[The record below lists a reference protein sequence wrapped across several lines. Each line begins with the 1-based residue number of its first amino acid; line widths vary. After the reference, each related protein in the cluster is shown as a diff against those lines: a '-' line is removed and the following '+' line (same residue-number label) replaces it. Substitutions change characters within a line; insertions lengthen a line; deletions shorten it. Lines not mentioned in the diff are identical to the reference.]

1 MLLPCRRVFFSFL
14 VLSLVVATHDSLRA
28 QNGPDDKARQVDA
41 IFAGYA
47 NSYSPG
53 CSVGVVRDSNY
64 IYKRAFGMGSI
75 ELGVP
80 LTPAS
85 VFYMGSVS
93 KQFTAAAVVLAAEQ
107 GYLTL
112 DDDLRKWIPSM
123 PDYGH
128 TITLRQMLHH
138 TSGIRDVLGLMSLAG
153 MHSEDIHP
161 LPELLALVERQ
172 KHLNFLPGESYQY
185 SNSNFMLLAEV
196 VHRATG
202 KPFSQFAQENIFAP
216 LGMTHSRFYDD
227 RTLIL
232 PGRVAAY
239 APRPEGGFQVNW
251 STNYDLVGGGGLM
264 SSLDDLLLWDR
275 NFYDNKLGKG
285 TLLRELQTRGR
296 LNNGKEISYALG
308 LIVTK
313 YRGLPV
319 IEHDGANF
327 GYRTVLLRFPEQKT
341 SVICLC
347 NLATANVDD
356 KATRIADIYLA
367 GQFPAAT
374 ENTPAP
380 AVSAGDLKQYAGL
393 YRNAKEHYAVKVPV
407 RDGGL
412 GMFDMLLKPTAAGVF
427 AMENGLQMCRAQA
440 TAGGGMRLACESQDG
455 WSGVLDR
462 IQPVQPTGAELADFA
477 GDYFSEE
484 LNAIYQ
490 VRAVGG
496 NLTLRIGSDDPVTL
510 NPTVPD
516 EFGAGVMLNFRRTVG
531 KVTGFEFFAGA
542 VQGIAF
548 VRRVPNP

>member
-1 MLLPCRRVFFSFL
+1 MVLPCRRVFFSYL
-14 VLSLVVATHDSLRA
+14 PLSLLVATHVSLRA
-28 QNGPDDKARQVDA
+28 QNAPDDKARKVDA

-47 NSYSPG
+47 NSDSPG
-53 CSVGVVRDSNY
+53 CSVGVVRDGEY

-75 ELGVP
+75 ELGVS

-112 DDDLRKWIPSM
+112 DADLRKWIPEM

-153 MHSEDIHP
+153 MNYQDIHP

-172 KHLNFLPGESYQY
+172 KHLNFPPGEQYQY

-202 KPFSQFAQENIFAP
+202 KPFSQFVQENIFGP
-216 LGMTHSRFYDD
+216 LGMTHTRFYDD

-239 APRPEGGFQVNW
+239 AARPGGGFQVDW

-285 TLLRELQTRGR
+285 TVLRELQTRGR

-319 IEHDGANF
+319 VEHDGANF

-374 ENTPAP
+374 GNTPAP
-380 AVSAGDLKQYAGL
+380 ATSAEDLKQYAGL
-393 YRNAKEHYAVKVPV
+393 YRNAKEHYVVNVPV

-427 AMENGLQMCRAQA
+427 AMENELQTCRAQP
-440 TAGGGMRLACESQDG
+440 TAGGGMQLACESQDG

-477 GDYFSEE
+477 GDYFSKE
-484 LNAIYQ
+484 LNATYQ
-490 VRAVGG
+490 VRAAEG
-496 NLTLRIGSDDPVTL
+496 NLTLRIGSKNPVTL
-510 NPTVPD
+510 DPTVRD
-516 EFGAGVMLNFRRTVG
+516 EFSAGVMLDFRRTG
-531 KVTGFEFFAGA
+531 GRVTGFELFGGA

-548 VRRVPNP
+548 VRRVANP